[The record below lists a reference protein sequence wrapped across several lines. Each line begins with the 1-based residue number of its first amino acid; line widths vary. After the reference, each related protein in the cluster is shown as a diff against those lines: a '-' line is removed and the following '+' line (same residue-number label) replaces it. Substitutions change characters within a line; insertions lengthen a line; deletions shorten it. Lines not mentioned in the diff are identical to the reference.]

1 VAVERRPV
9 DFTLPAM
16 NGYEVA
22 ARLRAGRAHLPI
34 LLITVDGQAP
44 TKAAQV
50 GSYAF
55 LREPFRVEEL
65 IDAVR
70 VGLSSN
76 GGS

>member
-44 TKAAQV
+44 RK
-50 GSYAF
+50 
-55 LREPFRVEEL
+55 LRRSDRTHSSASL
-65 IDAVR
+65 S
-70 VGLSSN
+70 GLRSS
-76 GGS
+76 STRSV